1 MEKNKIKINNKD
13 YILPES
19 VEYFFKEY
27 LQEYYKKKKLNVL
40 SKKHSELLTKY
51 KNLNV
56 INFNKKR
63 KLKLELY
70 KINNEMMQIG
80 IANNIHM
87 EIPDFETIEDVDE
100 KFQIIYKLNDLLT
113 NTITIL
119 SDELDN
125 SNYQKVYRYFF
136 SIINKN
142 IEISKKSYNEKKYE
156 ITFKNL
162 YSSIEKSLILY
173 EFILQLD
180 RNNEIDISTYI
191 PKK

>member
-87 EIPDFETIEDVDE
+87 EIPDFE
-100 KFQIIYKLNDLLT
+100 YKLNDLLT